1 MRSACLHDGLM
12 PFFYLGASSPNP
24 FFVSRLFKPVFFGRK
39 GLEYCLANDCQ
50 ETHQAVPPERE
61 KHMNNTNTGA
71 LTRGAIIAA
80 LYAAVTLLLAPISY
94 GEVQIRISEALT
106 LLPILLPEAVPA
118 LTVGCLLANILG
130 GTTIFDI
137 IFGTLATL
145 LAALCTRALRR
156 NQLLASFM
164 PVLFN
169 GVIVGAVV
177 HYCYAPVIPLPL
189 CMAFVAAGEAVSC
202 MLLGPVVLRAAA
214 RIPSKMLH
222 S

>member
-1 MRSACLHDGLM
+1 M
-12 PFFYLGASSPNP
+12 
-24 FFVSRLFKPVFFGRK
+24 K
-39 GLEYCLANDCQ
+39 
-50 ETHQAVPPERE
+50 
-61 KHMNNTNTGA
+61 NTNS

-94 GEVQIRISEALT
+94 GEVQVRISESLT

-118 LTVGCLLANILG
+118 LAIGCLLANILG
-130 GTTIFDI
+130 GSTIFDI
-137 IFGTLATL
+137 VFGTLATL
-145 LAALCTRALRR
+145 LAALCTRALRSNR
-156 NQLLASFM
+156 LAASGM

-177 HYCYAPVIPLPL
+177 HFFYAPMIPLPL
-189 CMAFVAAGEAVSC
+189 CMLSVAAGEAVSC
-202 MLLGPVVLRAAA
+202 MLLGPVVLRAVQ